1 MIWKSVRDTK
11 QQNKSHNAKV
21 ALGFSR
27 LSDSGVRREFREQE
41 KNQRGRT
48 REGGKAC
55 GISFKQVILSILSG
69 TSFFQLVI

>member
-41 KNQRGRT
+41 KMK
-48 REGGKAC
+48 EGGRER
-55 GISFKQVILSILSG
+55 GGRPVG
-69 TSFFQLVI
+69 LVLNK